1 MNDAVAGGALRL
13 ADVSVGYGRV
23 PVLSHL
29 DIGPLAPGSL
39 VAVVGSNAVGKST
52 LLKAI
57 AGLRASSGRIALG
70 DTDLS
75 RLPLTK
81 RVRLVGYLSQALPQS
96 TSLVAYEAV
105 TSALRAVRG
114 DLSAAEVESTVEAVF
129 SALDLRELALRRLS
143 EMSGGQ
149 RQMVGL
155 AQVLVRKPPLLL
167 LDEPT
172 SALDLRWQLNVL
184 ETVRAITR
192 DEAAICLIAIHDI
205 NLALRFCD
213 AIVVLGGGGV
223 LAAGAPGE
231 VMTPDLLR
239 RAYGIEGRV
248 ERCSRGFPIVLTD
261 RAVAP

>member
-1 MNDAVAGGALRL
+1 MSGPLLLEG
-13 ADVSVGYGRV
+13 VSVGYGRK
-23 PVLSHL
+23 PVLDDL
-29 DIGPLAPGSL
+29 DIGPVPAGSL

-57 AGLRASSGRIALG
+57 AGLRASSGRIMLG
-70 DTDLS
+70 PVDLAG
-75 RLPLTK
+75 LPLAR
-81 RVRLVGYLSQALPQS
+81 RVRLVGYLSQALPQP

-105 TSALRAVRG
+105 TSAFRAVRG
-114 DLSAAEVESTVEAVF
+114 DLSSARAEAMVEDVF
-129 SALDLRELALRRLS
+129 TALDLRPLALRRLS

-184 ETVRAITR
+184 ETVRATTR
-192 DEAAICLIAIHDI
+192 QEGAICLIAIHDI

-213 AIVVLGGGGV
+213 RIVVLGGGGV
-223 LAAGAPGE
+223 LAAGAPDE
-231 VMTPDLLR
+231 VMDAALLR

-261 RAVAP
+261 RAIAPGAVQ